1 MSALGLSVYI
11 LVWPLVSAGILIMLI
26 VALIRDL
33 RAARRSGD
41 EMI

>member
-1 MSALGLSVYI
+1 MNVFGLSVYI
-11 LVWPLVSAGILIMLI
+11 LIWPVLSAGILIMLI

-41 EMI
+41 EMV